1 MRLPRMTTRRW
12 MIAVAVV
19 AVAMGGIVGAR
30 AVWQYF
36 VALSRIQHHA
46 GMEHMWRWLTPTEP
60 DQSQEIAQAM
70 DLIEEQ
76 RRITG
81 DAGLSEE
88 MRRAHAD
95 MTASVDEYRRI
106 MAAFHRKMEYHAAMA
121 RKYRHVARFPGLPV
135 EPDPPEPLP

>member
-1 MRLPRMTTRRW
+1 VRLPRMTTRRW

-36 VALSRIQHHA
+36 VALNRIQYHA
-46 GMEHMWRWLTPTEP
+46 GMEHFWHWLTPTEP
-60 DQSQEIAQAM
+60 DPSQATDQIT
-70 DLIEEQ
+70 DLIAEQ

-81 DAGLSEE
+81 DAELSEE
-88 MRRAHAD
+88 MRRALAD
-95 MTASVDEYRRI
+95 MRAGLDEYRRVK
-106 MAAFHRKMEYHAAMA
+106 AAFQRKLEYHAAMA
-121 RKYRHVARFPGLPV
+121 RKYRHVARFPWLPV